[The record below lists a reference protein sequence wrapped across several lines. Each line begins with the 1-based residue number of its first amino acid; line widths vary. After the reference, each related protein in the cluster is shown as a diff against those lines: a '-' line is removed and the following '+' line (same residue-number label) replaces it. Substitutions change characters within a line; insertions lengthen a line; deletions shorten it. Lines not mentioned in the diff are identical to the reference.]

1 MSNDPRSRRPV
12 IRKDWPKHWLLT
24 KAEAKALLATEN
36 WTIDPETYYWDAY
49 VSDKGE
55 LLFIKDRGRSQLYES
70 RQALR
75 DAYAENRADTRR
87 SHHCLEGQIPQGP
100 HFIEAV
106 PALIDEL
113 AVFLKLPREKLDGT
127 YESLEAVDAALK
139 KVRPKRRI
147 LETPNFF
154 AAIIAYTGEV
164 MRKAVNGVWWLRPAE
179 DGVYEPHV
187 LLEEGKFKDDLN
199 PFVYTYDMITE
210 AGPISLAVVVSV
222 QVDHVSR
229 ARDLATRR

>member
-12 IRKDWPKHWLLT
+12 IRKDWPKYWSLT
-24 KAEAKALLATEN
+24 KAEAKVLIEEEN
-36 WTIDPETYYWDAY
+36 WKRDPEYDDYCWYAY

-55 LLFIKDRGRSQLYES
+55 LLFLKDRGRSELYES
-70 RQALR
+70 RQAL
-75 DAYAENRADTRR
+75 ADTYEEIRARPTR

-199 PFVYTYDMITE
+199 PFVYTYDMLTE
-210 AGPISLAVVVSV
+210 PEPISLSAVVSA
-222 QVDHVSR
+222 QLR
-229 ARDLATRR
+229 ALPGKTRA